1 MLSETD
7 SYYSDKPPIAEHEH
21 VFNKKK
27 KKFFEFVLSNCE

>member
-27 KKFFEFVLSNCE
+27 KKIIWICAI